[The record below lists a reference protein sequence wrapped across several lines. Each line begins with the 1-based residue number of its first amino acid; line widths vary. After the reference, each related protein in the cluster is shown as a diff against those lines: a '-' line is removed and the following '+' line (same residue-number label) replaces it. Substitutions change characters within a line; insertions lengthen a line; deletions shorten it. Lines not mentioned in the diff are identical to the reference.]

1 MPLLNLAHKLMK
13 NSLWDGFNKRKFPR
27 IHLTCEV
34 AIQPQGK
41 PKTLMATTEDI
52 GMGGVSVMLEEALER
67 FERCKISIELKDGET
82 PVQCT
87 GRSVW
92 VIPSQDVKS
101 SKKNFDTGIEFLDI
115 DEFSRKR
122 LHSFLTRPTNK
133 S

>member
-1 MPLLNLAHKLMK
+1 M

-27 IHLTCEV
+27 LHLTCEV
-34 AIQPQGK
+34 SIQPIGK
-41 PKTLMATTEDI
+41 QKTFTASTEDV
-52 GMGGVSVMLEEALER
+52 GMGGVSVMISEPLER
-67 FERCKISIELKDGET
+67 FDRCKISLELKDGEP

-92 VIPSQDVKS
+92 VIPSQERKS
-101 SKKNFDTGIEFLDI
+101 AKKNFDTGLEFLDM

-122 LHSFLTRPTNK
+122 LQAFLTPPSKK

>member
-1 MPLLNLAHKLMK
+1 M

-27 IHLTCEV
+27 LHLTCEV
-34 AIQPQGK
+34 QIQPVGK
-41 PKTLMATTEDI
+41 QKLFTASTEDV
-52 GMGGVSVMLEEALER
+52 GMGGVSVMLPEPLER
-67 FERCKISIELKDGET
+67 FDRCKISLELKDGEP

-92 VIPSQDVKS
+92 VIPSQERKT
-101 SKKNFDTGIEFLDI
+101 SKKNYDTGLEFLDM

-122 LHSFLTRPTNK
+122 LHAFITPPTKN

>member
-1 MPLLNLAHKLMK
+1 M

-27 IHLTCEV
+27 LHLTCEV
-34 AIQPQGK
+34 AIHPVGK
-41 PKTLMATTEDI
+41 QEAFTASTEDV
-52 GMGGVSVMLEEALER
+52 GMGGVSVMLPEPLER
-67 FERCKISIELKDGET
+67 FDRCKISLELKDGEP

-92 VIPSQDVKS
+92 VIPSQDRKS
-101 SKKNFDTGIEFLDI
+101 AKKNFDTGLEFLDL

-122 LHSFLTRPTNK
+122 LRAFITPPSKN

>member
-1 MPLLNLAHKLMK
+1 M

-27 IHLTCEV
+27 LHLTCQV
-34 AIQPQGK
+34 SIQPLGK
-41 PKTLMATTEDI
+41 QKTFAASTEDV
-52 GMGGVSVMLEEALER
+52 GLGGVSVMLPEPLER
-67 FERCKISIELKDGET
+67 FDRCKISIELKDGEP

-92 VIPSQDVKS
+92 VIPSQDRKS
-101 SKKNFDTGIEFLDI
+101 SKKNFDTGFEFLDM

-122 LHSFLTRPTNK
+122 LQAFLTPPSKK

>member
-1 MPLLNLAHKLMK
+1 M

-27 IHLTCEV
+27 LHLTCEV
-34 AIQPQGK
+34 AIQPVGK
-41 PKTLMATTEDI
+41 QKAFTASTEDV
-52 GMGGVSVMLEEALER
+52 GMGGVSVMLPEPLER
-67 FERCKISIELKDGET
+67 FDRCRISLELKDGEP

-92 VIPSQDVKS
+92 VIPSQERKS
-101 SKKNFDTGIEFLDI
+101 ARKNFDTGLEFLDM

-122 LHSFLTRPTNK
+122 LYGFIAPASNK

>member
-1 MPLLNLAHKLMK
+1 M

-27 IHLTCEV
+27 LHLTCEV
-34 AIQPQGK
+34 RIQPVCKQK
-41 PKTLMATTEDI
+41 LFSASTEDV
-52 GMGGVSVMLEEALER
+52 GMGGVSVMLPEPLER
-67 FERCKISIELKDGET
+67 FDRCKISLELKDGEP

-92 VIPSQDVKS
+92 VIPSQDRRS
-101 SKKNFDTGIEFLDI
+101 SKKNFDTGLEFLDM

-122 LHSFLTRPTNK
+122 LHAFIAPPSKKN

>member
-1 MPLLNLAHKLMK
+1 M

-27 IHLTCEV
+27 LHLTCEV
-34 AIQPQGK
+34 AIQPVGK
-41 PKTLMATTEDI
+41 QKTFTASTEDV
-52 GMGGVSVMLEEALER
+52 GMGGVSVLLSEPLER
-67 FERCKISIELKDGET
+67 FDRCKISLELKDGEP

-92 VIPSQDVKS
+92 VIPSQERKS
-101 SKKNFDTGIEFLDI
+101 AKRNFDTGLEFLDM

-122 LHSFLTRPTNK
+122 LQAFLTPPSKK